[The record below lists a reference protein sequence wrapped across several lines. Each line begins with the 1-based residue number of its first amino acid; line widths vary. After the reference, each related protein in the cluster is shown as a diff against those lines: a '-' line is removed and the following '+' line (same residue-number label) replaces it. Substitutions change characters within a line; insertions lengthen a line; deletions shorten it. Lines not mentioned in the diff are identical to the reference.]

1 MPARATTLAAV
12 ALAAAA
18 LLAASPASAWRTRG
32 QPSALAP
39 ACGAKLDALYA
50 EHYPSAQAAPG
61 GAARPNAC
69 KLILDQALAGNLTD
83 RCPDEAGTVD
93 CFNVSQGW
101 RDGGMEGWWGG
112 RAGRE
117 GVVAR
122 IGLLRRLPTTA
133 SFHPP
138 RILQAAPAAW
148 TTFVN
153 ECELFAGTPAASATG
168 RRLAAAEG
176 EGEGEGEGAIT
187 DAGQGCFPA
196 FKRAADFEAW
206 LKGEFAETKD
216 YGKASPIALVS
227 VAVFTLLLLAMSAA

>member
-1 MPARATTLAAV
+1 
-12 ALAAAA
+12 
-18 LLAASPASAWRTRG
+18 
-32 QPSALAP
+32 
-39 ACGAKLDALYA
+39 
-50 EHYPSAQAAPG
+50 
-61 GAARPNAC
+61 
-69 KLILDQALAGNLTD
+69 
-83 RCPDEAGTVD
+83 
-93 CFNVSQGW
+93 
-101 RDGGMEGWWGG
+101 MEGWRGGGVEGRGG
-112 RAGRE
+112 RAWWRGSACCGASR
-117 GVVAR
+117 R
-122 IGLLRRLPTTA
+122 PPPSTLLA
-133 SFHPP
+133 SS
-138 RILQAAPAAW
+138 QAAPAAW